1 MYFSPV
7 NNLSLHPNNLDVRIN
22 QLTFCIPIKEMEGTM
37 HGLFPGISE
46 FSPRCDL
53 FIAISDCFGELY
65 FFLLVI
71 M

>member
-46 FSPRCDL
+46 FSPDVTYL
-53 FIAISDCFGELY
+53 LLLAIV
-65 FFLLVI
+65 LVNYI
-71 M
+71 SFS